1 MNRTFSLNNVSD
13 IGLSANQKTLLNAL
27 EEQQLAPK
35 VVPLTQAS
43 LAAAEHQ
50 QHIQQQSHFQH
61 SARYNPESES
71 ITRMSILNNAN
82 KFSNKYASST
92 FLSDYSTLQHPQKTR
107 TAPRRRTP
115 RNAEEFLTAAGIP
128 DPDAYLTKGYYVGSM
143 LNLNELV
150 KSSPNDEQPHME
162 AQFMSQQFPQAA
174 GPVSS
179 SSSSS
184 AGGFNTNNSHL
195 NSLHHRQINQNQ
207 NIQRRNSIHEATSIS
222 MANLDFLNSN
232 FTSTSKR
239 NKQQHAR
246 SATTAITGETADLH
260 ESASTPVT
268 TTTGSSAPSSDSSSS
283 PNPLHQRSQQV
294 KHAGLGPLMSA
305 VTKLETDVRLSSPR
319 TNGSGNGG
327 ALNGFIE
334 QRFFNSTQE
343 PEDDDDFDEYEY
355 LERNLGAEPA
365 FNSNALYDQRRT
377 LETNGNNTNT
387 NVTDYGTDES
397 NSCNNDT
404 ENNYAQF
411 NSSKTLCNAE
421 EMDVVMTSSN
431 NHNHGGVGSYLN
443 VNYSNSSF
451 SVGGITPNSQ
461 TNNNNNNNDYLEMLK

>member
-1 MNRTFSLNNVSD
+1 
-13 IGLSANQKTLLNAL
+13 
-27 EEQQLAPK
+27 
-35 VVPLTQAS
+35 
-43 LAAAEHQ
+43 
-50 QHIQQQSHFQH
+50 
-61 SARYNPESES
+61 
-71 ITRMSILNNAN
+71 
-82 KFSNKYASST
+82 
-92 FLSDYSTLQHPQKTR
+92 
-107 TAPRRRTP
+107 
-115 RNAEEFLTAAGIP
+115 
-128 DPDAYLTKGYYVGSM
+128 
-143 LNLNELV
+143 
-150 KSSPNDEQPHME
+150 
-162 AQFMSQQFPQAA
+162 
-174 GPVSS
+174 
-179 SSSSS
+179 
-184 AGGFNTNNSHL
+184 
-195 NSLHHRQINQNQ
+195 
-207 NIQRRNSIHEATSIS
+207 
-222 MANLDFLNSN
+222 
-232 FTSTSKR
+232 
-239 NKQQHAR
+239 
-246 SATTAITGETADLH
+246 
-260 ESASTPVT
+260 
-268 TTTGSSAPSSDSSSS
+268 
-283 PNPLHQRSQQV
+283 V

-461 TNNNNNNNDYLEMLK
+461 TNNNNNNNDYFNSNNHNNISHQQHQKKMGSHLNISNVTKASPRQQHGAGNGWDQASVVSNNSLFSGLFLLLHICRSI

>member
-13 IGLSANQKTLLNAL
+13 VGLSANQKTLLNSL
-27 EEQQLAPK
+27 EETKQITPK
-35 VVPLTQAS
+35 VVPLTQAT

-50 QHIQQQSHFQH
+50 QQIQQQQSHYQQ
-61 SARYNPESES
+61 SSRYNPDTES
-71 ITRMSILNNAN
+71 ISRMSVLNNSN

-92 FLSDYSTLQHPQKTR
+92 FLFDYNTLQHPQKTR

-150 KSSPNDEQPHME
+150 KSTPNEAQPHME
-162 AQFMSQQFPQAA
+162 QNFMSQQFNQGN

-184 AGGFNTNNSHL
+184 AGGFNNNHL
-195 NSLHHRQINQNQ
+195 NHLNNGNHNRKISEEQQ
-207 NIQRRNSIHEATSIS
+207 NIHRRNSIHETTSIS
-222 MANLDFLNSN
+222 MANLNFLNSN
-232 FTSTSKR
+232 FTGTK
-239 NKQQHAR
+239 NKQR
-246 SATTAITGETADLH
+246 STTTAIIDENHNHH
-260 ESASTPVT
+260 ESITPV

-283 PNPLHQRSQQV
+283 PNPLHQRNQSV
-294 KHAGLGPLMSA
+294 KHTGLGPLMSA
-305 VTKLETDVRLSSPR
+305 VTKLESDARLNSPR
-319 TNGSGNGG
+319 TNSNGNGG

-334 QRFFNSTQE
+334 QRFFNNTQS

-355 LERNLGAEPA
+355 LERNLGAEPV
-365 FNSNALYDQRRT
+365 FNSNALYEQRRT
-377 LETNGNNTNT
+377 LENNGNNTNT

-404 ENNYAQF
+404 DNNYPQF

-421 EMDVVMTSSN
+421 EVDVVMSSN
-431 NHNHGGVGSYLN
+431 NNGHCGSFLN

-451 SVGGITPNSQ
+451 ILGGITPNSQ
-461 TNNNNNNNDYLEMLK
+461 TNYNHEFYNNLKKY